1 MIGST
6 SLCSAKRDNFC
17 EKNKSAETDT
27 SANKLNSRKT
37 LYYYYYRKKWHG
49 CKGLNMYFIKNS
61 SFFHWKFDKIYEKRI
76 KQKEHPGQSALLY

>member
-27 SANKLNSRKT
+27 SANKLNSRKLFIIT
-37 LYYYYYRKKWHG
+37 IIEKNG
-49 CKGLNMYFIKNS
+49 MDVKGKTCILLRIVLFFTGNSTKSMKN
-61 SFFHWKFDKIYEKRI
+61 
-76 KQKEHPGQSALLY
+76 G